1 METFIGTQR
10 EEGRGDLYTRAYANK
25 ILSMGPTGREGIGDR
40 EENAIELAQKALSC
54 QNHESNGHSLVVY
67 NCIYTVWCM
76 HVSLV
81 RDITYENSDL
91 PEVSQPPISVE
102 CVSYDDLVQKS
113 QLLNMSLDALC
124 VPVEGN
130 PIPTLVTITSDNYAQ
145 KITENCTVYALI
157 FAHGIRVY
165 LVRVIGDDSDRPDV
179 DEQPI
184 QIQCESFDDLME
196 KSKLSGNMILQNVCI
211 RINGILVT
219 ISTDNFTE
227 LIKENCTVYAL
238 IRTPGRRELGSK
250 FTELSSDPHEE
261 LFVWLS
267 LARTGLRHS
276 GRKLVK
282 F

>member
-1 METFIGTQR
+1 MR
-10 EEGRGDLYTRAYANK
+10 
-25 ILSMGPTGREGIGDR
+25 
-40 EENAIELAQKALSC
+40 
-54 QNHESNGHSLVVY
+54 
-67 NCIYTVWCM
+67 
-76 HVSLV
+76 VSLV
-81 RDITYENSDL
+81 REITYENVDL
-91 PEVSQPPISVE
+91 PEVSQPPIWVE
-102 CVSYDDLVQKS
+102 CESYDDLVQKS

-130 PIPTLVTITSDNYAQ
+130 PIPTLVTITSDNYTQ
-145 KITENCTVYALI
+145 IIQENCTVYALI